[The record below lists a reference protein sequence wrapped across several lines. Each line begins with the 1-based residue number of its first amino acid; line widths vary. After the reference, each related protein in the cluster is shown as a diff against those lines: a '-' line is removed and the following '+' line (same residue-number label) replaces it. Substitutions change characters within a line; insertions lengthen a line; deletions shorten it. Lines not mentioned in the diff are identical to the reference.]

1 MAIQV
6 TCDSCFYTFSVKD
19 EHAGKK
25 GKCPECGEAVPI
37 PGRSSKPSGSRSAP
51 AANSSISRRPSS
63 RKEASE
69 SNQGTLIAAGIAGGI
84 VVVGLALFLFLRSGS
99 SAPSNAP
106 AQPVATNNTP
116 APPISSPP
124 SVPPAAPTAA
134 GTAPLAPAAFTPP
147 GIAPLAGGGSPP
159 VAAPSTSLPNAA
171 AGTTGGASTVS
182 ANRKEYASVADLID
196 AVKPAVCRINVKLAE
211 GTSTGSGFVID
222 PSGIV
227 VTNYHV
233 IEGGES
239 AEVVFPD
246 DSGGPVAGFLALD
259 PKRDLAILKINPPP
273 GTLKA
278 VKLADAE
285 PRQGDVV
292 VAIGAPL
299 GFSFTSTKGDVSSM
313 RKAPELPESERFEG
327 TWVQTS
333 TPISPGNSGGPLF
346 NMYGEV
352 VGANT
357 MSIAA
362 PGAQNLNF
370 ATSAE
375 NIRKVFEGKSA
386 NVIAM
391 TPKTAPP
398 REARSRS
405 GAPNVVTDE
414 TKTTLGKELLRDVKE
429 VLILDLDISRQIS
442 NPRVQEYVTS
452 QAERMWKKAGVEV
465 IRRSNAQ
472 AHMLILVRLKA
483 AGTSS
488 SANVVEVQTRILVRD
503 KGQVRLVY
511 DKTDD
516 CGAMSQIALTKGDI
530 PARTGKLIGEFFAK
544 IPAAMAEAKPDSDK
558 KEDGKKTETKKNAT
572 AK

>member
-37 PGRSSKPSGSRSAP
+37 PGRGSRPSGSRAAPSA
-51 AANSSISRRPSS
+51 SSPSPRRSSS

-84 VVVGLALFLFLRSGS
+84 VVVGLAFFLFLRSGG

-116 APPISSPP
+116 APPVASPP
-124 SVPPAAPTAA
+124 SAAPAAPIAA

-147 GIAPLAGGGSPP
+147 GIAPLAAGGSPP
-159 VAAPSTSLPNAA
+159 VAAPATSIPNAP

-182 ANRKEYASVADLID
+182 ANRKEYASVADLIE
-196 AVKPAVCRINVKLAE
+196 AVKPAVCRINVKLSE

-222 PSGIV
+222 ASGIV
-227 VTNYHV
+227 ITNYHV

-246 DSGGPVAGFLALD
+246 DSTGPVAGFLALD

-273 GTLKA
+273 GALKA

-285 PRQGDVV
+285 PRQGEVV

-375 NIRKVFEGKSA
+375 NIRKVLEGKSA
-386 NVIAM
+386 NLIAM
-391 TPKTAPP
+391 NPKAAPP
-398 REARSRS
+398 RETRSRS
-405 GAPNVVTDE
+405 GNPNVVTDE
-414 TKTTLGKELLRDVKE
+414 TKTTLGKELLRDIKE
-429 VLILDLDISRQIS
+429 VLVLDLDISRQIS
-442 NPRVQEYVTS
+442 NPRIQEYVTS

-465 IRRSNAQ
+465 IRRSNVQ
-472 AHMLILVRLKA
+472 AHMLIFIRLKA

-488 SANVVEVQTRILVRD
+488 SANVVEVQTRIMVRD
-503 KGQVRLVY
+503 KGQWRLVY

-530 PARTGKLIGEFFAK
+530 PARTGKLIQEFFAK
-544 IPAAMAEAKPDSDK
+544 IPAAMAEAKSDDGK
-558 KEDGKKTETKKNAT
+558 KDDGKKTETKKNAT

>member
-6 TCDSCFYTFSVKD
+6 TCDSCFYTFQVKD

-25 GKCPECGEAVPI
+25 GKCPECGEPVPI
-37 PGRSSKPSGSRSAP
+37 PGRGSKSSGSRSAAP
-51 AANSSISRRPSS
+51 ARSASPRRSSS
-63 RKEASE
+63 RQEESG

-84 VVVGLALFLFLRSGS
+84 VVVGLAFFLFLRSGTP
-99 SAPSNAP
+99 APAAAP
-106 AQPVATNNTP
+106 AQPVATNIAP
-116 APPISSPP
+116 APPVSNPAVAPPVAPVAPVPNTATLTSPATTP
-124 SVPPAAPTAA
+124 LASTAAPPAASPSPSTPASTAA
-134 GTAPLAPAAFTPP
+134 TSPAA
-147 GIAPLAGGGSPP
+147 
-159 VAAPSTSLPNAA
+159 AASS
-171 AGTTGGASTVS
+171 G
-182 ANRKEYASVADLID
+182 RKEYPSVADLIE
-196 AVKPAVCRINVKLAE
+196 AVKPAVCRINVKMSD
-211 GTSTGSGFVID
+211 GGSTGSGFVID

-246 DSGGPVAGFLALD
+246 NTTASVSGYLGLD
-259 PKRDLAILKINPPP
+259 PKRDLAVLKINPPAA
-273 GTLKA
+273 GLKS
-278 VKLADAE
+278 VKLAEAE
-285 PRQGDVV
+285 PRQGEVV

-375 NIRKVFEGKSA
+375 NIRKVLDSKSA
-386 NVIAM
+386 NLIAM
-391 TPKTAPP
+391 NPKAAPP
-398 REARSRS
+398 REARTRSRN
-405 GAPNVVTDE
+405 PNAVTDE
-414 TKTTLGKELLRDVKE
+414 TKTTRGKELLRDVKE
-429 VLILDLDISRQIS
+429 VLVLDLDISRQIS
-442 NPRVQEYVTS
+442 NPRIQEYVTT

-465 IRRSNAQ
+465 VRRTNAQ
-472 AHMLILVRLKA
+472 AHMIIFIRLKA
-483 AGTSS
+483 SGTSS
-488 SANVVEVQTRILVRD
+488 SANVVEVEARIMVRD
-503 KGQVRLVY
+503 KEGRWNLVY

-530 PARTGKLIGEFFAK
+530 PARTGKMIQEFFAK
-544 IPAAMAEAKPDSDK
+544 IPAAMAEADKNSEEKPDT
-558 KEDGKKTETKKNAT
+558 GKKTESKKNAS